1 MSRNKKGG
9 PFQNWLVVEP
19 THLKNM
25 SQIGMNIDQILE
37 LPPARISEK
46 KNLSSNGIYVFRGH
60 SLVLT

>member
-25 SQIGMNIDQILE
+25 SEIGMNIDQILE

-46 KNLSSNGIYVFRGH
+46 KTCLPTVSMFSGDIP
-60 SLVLT
+60 